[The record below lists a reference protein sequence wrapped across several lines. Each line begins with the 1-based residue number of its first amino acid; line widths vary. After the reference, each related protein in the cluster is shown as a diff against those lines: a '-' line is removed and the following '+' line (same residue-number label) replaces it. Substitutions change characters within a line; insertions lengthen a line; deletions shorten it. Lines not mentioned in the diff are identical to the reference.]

1 MTKKDRSPEPVE
13 VLPQQ
18 STSTRIQGADH
29 VTEIPETVV
38 VVDGNTYYVSFDLF
52 PSPSLSLPLVMY
64 TLCLFNEMSQ
74 N

>member
-18 STSTRIQGADH
+18 STSTEIQGAD
-29 VTEIPETVV
+29 VTEIPDTVV

-52 PSPSLSLPLVMY
+52 PSLLHCGERSSTHCEY
-64 TLCLFNEMSQ
+64 IAF
-74 N
+74 

>member
-18 STSTRIQGADH
+18 STSTQIQGAEH
-29 VTEIPETVV
+29 VREIPDTVV

-52 PSPSLSLPLVMY
+52 PSPSLPPSGYVHTVSL
-64 TLCLFNEMSQ
+64 
-74 N
+74 